1 MRPAAG
7 RAPRRHLGERGS
19 ALLFTTALVVPLMLI
34 LAGLAMDMAYLGE
47 VKNEIQRAM
56 DAAALAG
63 AGNLGF
69 NATSFPA
76 AFSAAANYALLN
88 PFRIGTITL
97 APSPGNV
104 DAPPAS
110 GSGNIVLGIWN
121 SASATFTAS
130 MDGTQV
136 NAVKCQYAT
145 TIPTTFLRLVGLT
158 SLPVSAQAIAI
169 SNPPA
174 NPGCGEPI
182 LPIGVTPC
190 AFYDGS
196 TGAFNNSTGCG
207 TGLTWISSNK
217 ICDNSPGS
225 PQTCNSAAWVSLDG
239 STPNTPYLRQAIQNA
254 GSVSPTCNVSLN
266 TGDSTTL
273 NNGMIDTVF
282 NDLREAFRTR
292 RVSPLPGG
300 DILRSDGTVAYQ
312 AAWGGWETGVMMVQ
326 SSCPPGAM
334 SGSRSVLTYA
344 KFVVTQVY
352 DQNRGCVALP
362 NQDPQAAP
370 YCAVSDPNLRAVF
383 GYFRC
388 DQLGQVAAL
397 DPVPRAALAPRLRL
411 VR

>member
-1 MRPAAG
+1 M
-7 RAPRRHLGERGS
+7 
-19 ALLFTTALVVPLMLI
+19 LLLTTALVVPVVLI
-34 LAGLAMDMAYLGE
+34 LAGLAMDVAYLGE

-69 NATSFPA
+69 NASSFPA
-76 AFSAAANYALLN
+76 ALAAAADYALLN
-88 PFRIGTITL
+88 PFRVGTISL
-97 APSPGNV
+97 APSPGNL
-104 DAPPAS
+104 DAPPAP
-110 GSGNIVLGIWN
+110 GSGNIVLGIWDSTTGTF
-121 SASATFTAS
+121 SASL
-130 MDGTQV
+130 DGTRV

-207 TGLTWISSNK
+207 TGLTWISSNR
-217 ICDNSPGS
+217 ICDNSAGS

-239 STPNTPYLRQAIQNA
+239 STPNTSYLRQAIQNA
-254 GSVSPTCNVSLN
+254 GSPSQTCNVSLN
-266 TGDSTTL
+266 AGDSTTL

-282 NDLREAFRTR
+282 NDLRDTFLRKR
-292 RVSPLPGG
+292 GDPPQPLPSG
-300 DILRSDGTVAYQ
+300 DILRSDGTVAYR
-312 AAWGGWETGVMMVQ
+312 AEWGGWETGVMMVQ

-334 SGSRSVLTYA
+334 SGSRSILTYA

-352 DQNRGCVALP
+352 DQNRGCVASP

-370 YCAVSDPNLRAVF
+370 YCAVRDPNLRAVF

-388 DQLGQVAAL
+388 DQFGQVATL